1 MKKKRW
7 LDTYYTIIDMEVYSC
22 RPYEGGILTLDG
34 VADLDRT
41 KAREL
46 AAILT
51 HFADTGELPGEVGDE
66 G

>member
-1 MKKKRW
+1 VKKKRW
-7 LDTYYTIIDMEVYSC
+7 LDSYDSIIYMEAYS
-22 RPYEGGILTLDG
+22 YDGGILNIEGLMD
-34 VADLDRT
+34 VDRT

-46 AAILT
+46 AAILN